1 MNIPGV
7 RGTTLLH
14 VFVGLDV
21 VNALVTLNS
30 LYYHPN
36 YHIWKNGRITLFN
49 GRITMMNGWFS
60 ILKFFSLKN
69 TG

>member
-36 YHIWKNGRITLFN
+36 YHI
-49 GRITMMNGWFS
+49 
-60 ILKFFSLKN
+60 
-69 TG
+69 